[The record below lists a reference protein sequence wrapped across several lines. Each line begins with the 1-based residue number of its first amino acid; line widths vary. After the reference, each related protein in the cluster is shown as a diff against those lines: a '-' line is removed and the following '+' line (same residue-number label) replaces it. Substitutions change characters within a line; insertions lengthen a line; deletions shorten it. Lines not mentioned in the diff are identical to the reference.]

1 MAVRTHVADAR
12 IEKFY
17 GSVMRA
23 ALEQGLSDAEICAI
37 LSSLIGRMIG
47 LSKPGVDQQTLID
60 TAAYNLEHGHGLAPE
75 IKAKLDAMQKR
86 PN

>member
-1 MAVRTHVADAR
+1 MAGTPRTVIADAR

-17 GSVMRA
+17 ASVMAA
-23 ALEQGLSDAEICAI
+23 ALEQKLSDGEICAI

-47 LSKPGVDQQTLID
+47 FAAVGVDKTTLID
-60 TAAYNLEHGHGLAPE
+60 TAIYNLSAGHAIAPE
-75 IKAKLDAMQKR
+75 LRDAIEKLR